1 MLSKFLPRQ
10 MRSGPDWVFQ
20 RSDPMGG
27 ASGEAFTNTVQS
39 TGMHPAAVLAREL
52 IQNAVDERDRAAE
65 KVLVKFRMAS
75 LLAAAKTAF
84 VEAARIGSIIER
96 REVVSLAMPSWL
108 NCPRLR
114 RCR

>member
-39 TGMHPAAVLAREL
+39 TGMHPAAVLAREF
-52 IQNAVDERDRAAE
+52 DPER
-65 KVLVKFRMAS
+65 S
-75 LLAAAKTAF
+75 
-84 VEAARIGSIIER
+84 
-96 REVVSLAMPSWL
+96 
-108 NCPRLR
+108 
-114 RCR
+114 